1 MASDFRMAVSMLG
14 RLPPSSGQRKIF
26 EGQIQN
32 VTTALDKTKKTV
44 KQIYTGPVTD
54 AFRHIYRPEEEGKAH
69 EYFDLVH
76 SKRDYLLLG
85 VHGRTKCS
93 DTEEGKDVHLP
104 CFKYLVASS
113 SVVENVHTVKRIKL
127 EE

>member
-1 MASDFRMAVSMLG
+1 MVGNDQNHVPNHDDHDDATAVVDITDPDILSNPNVAGTG
-14 RLPPSSGQRKIF
+14 RPYSVVV
-26 EGQIQN
+26 
-32 VTTALDKTKKTV
+32 VTSLSILSTS
-44 KQIYTGPVTD
+44 I
-54 AFRHIYRPEEEGKAH
+54 HN
-69 EYFDLVH
+69 DLVH